1 MCFSPPP
8 ITCNANHRSKAPH
21 DNGHN
26 GSVHLMW
33 ILDHRRQD
41 VDAHFGHPDI
51 SFPKDK
57 CRIEDIGPQN
67 GSKHAFKWDL
77 KAKMDETMGKG
88 CTRSFGFHW
97 AASILL
103 KCYVL
108 LHYFE
113 PARGTKGG
121 FWSQVSMER
130 HNRTSTVPRFCPG
143 KTEFVCVF
151 GSN

>member
-1 MCFSPPP
+1 MDF
-8 ITCNANHRSKAPH
+8 
-21 DNGHN
+21 
-26 GSVHLMW
+26 
-33 ILDHRRQD
+33 DHRRQD

-67 GSKHAFKWDL
+67 GSTHAFKWDL

-108 LHYFE
+108 LHYFLANKGHEGGILE
-113 PARGTKGG
+113 PGKHGAVQ
-121 FWSQVSMER
+121 SPLD
-130 HNRTSTVPRFCPG
+130 RTSVLPR
-143 KTEFVCVF
+143 E
-151 GSN
+151 N

>member
-1 MCFSPPP
+1 MHERMH
-8 ITCNANHRSKAPH
+8 A
-21 DNGHN
+21 
-26 GSVHLMW
+26 
-33 ILDHRRQD
+33 RRMD
-41 VDAHFGHPDI
+41 VDTHFGHPDI

-67 GSKHAFKWDL
+67 GSTHL

-97 AASILL
+97 AANILL

-113 PARGTKGG
+113 RARGTKGE
-121 FWSQVSMER
+121 FWNQVGLDR
-130 HNRTSTVPRFCPG
+130 ANRTSTVPRFCLG
-143 KTEFVCVF
+143 KTEVSCVL
-151 GSN
+151 GLNWAS

>member
-1 MCFSPPP
+1 MQASAVTADAVTHIRSHISHPPP
-8 ITCNANHRSKAPH
+8 ITCHANHRSKAPH

-33 ILDHRRQD
+33 ILDHRRQE

-67 GSKHAFKWDL
+67 GSTHAFKWDL
-77 KAKMDETMGKG
+77 KAKMDETMGKE
-88 CTRSFGFHW
+88 CTRSFGFHL

-103 KCYVL
+103 K
-108 LHYFE
+108 
-113 PARGTKGG
+113 
-121 FWSQVSMER
+121 
-130 HNRTSTVPRFCPG
+130 
-143 KTEFVCVF
+143 
-151 GSN
+151 